1 MRRMCRGARG
11 PTDLLLAVLGAVV
24 LASSANPLS
33 GQEASPNT
41 ALADVEASVRLTR
54 VQRQTSLLA
63 GAAALLA
70 LHPDF
75 SFGGAGWVLLEEPAV
90 ETGVPG
96 GGFRLR
102 MAYGGLITAVT
113 LLETP
118 RARLS
123 FRTLLGAGNGKIV
136 LPVSDSEI
144 DADNFGVVEP
154 EIAGTWGLG
163 SYFHL
168 GVGAS
173 YRFVFGVE
181 DLTGVST
188 AHLRGLSGGVS
199 LSARGF

>member
-1 MRRMCRGARG
+1 MAVSSDAVCGQQAPPSPAR
-11 PTDLLLAVLGAVV
+11 
-24 LASSANPLS
+24 ASL
-33 GQEASPNT
+33 EAS
-41 ALADVEASVRLTR
+41 LRLTR
-54 VQRQTSLLA
+54 VQQQTSFLA
-63 GAAALLA
+63 GGSALLVMA
-70 LHPDF
+70 RGF
-75 SFGGAGWVLLEEPAV
+75 SFGGSGWVLLEEPTV

-102 MAYGGLITAVT
+102 MSYGGALASVT

-118 RARLS
+118 KVRVSL
-123 FRTLLGAGNGKIV
+123 RTLVGAGNGKIV
-136 LPVSDSEI
+136 LPLSETEI

-154 EIAGTWGLG
+154 EIAGTRALG
-163 SYFHL
+163 SFFHL

-188 AHLRGLSGGVS
+188 AHLRGLSGSVL